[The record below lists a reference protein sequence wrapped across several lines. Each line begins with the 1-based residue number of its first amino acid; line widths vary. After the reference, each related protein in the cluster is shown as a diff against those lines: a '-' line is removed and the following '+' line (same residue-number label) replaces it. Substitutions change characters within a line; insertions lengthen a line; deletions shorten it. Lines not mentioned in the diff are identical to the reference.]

1 MELKPRWNER
11 TALLGIPL
19 IEPYGI
25 ETRDA
30 LAVNPDLAP
39 LIEPYGIETIL
50 LNESVEPANIP
61 LIEPYGIETIFRYR

>member
-25 ETRDA
+25 ETIFNSYIIVIRS
-30 LAVNPDLAP
+30 NP
-39 LIEPYGIETIL
+39 LIEPYGIETIWQML
-50 LNESVEPANIP
+50 YWTASAHP
-61 LIEPYGIETIFRYR
+61 LIEPYGIET